1 MVGKSSSILEGE
13 RNFLESLLP
22 LFNSIQFLEHKLYV
36 EKQIEGKLK
45 SIEYEK
51 KRDYMESR

>member
-1 MVGKSSSILEGE
+1 LERE

-36 EKQIEGKLK
+36 EKQIEDKLK

-51 KRDYMESR
+51 KRDYLESR

>member
-1 MVGKSSSILEGE
+1 MEEE

-22 LFNSIQFLEHKLYV
+22 LFNSIQFLEHKFYV
-36 EKQIEGKLK
+36 EKQIEGKMK